1 VNDEREFDQRFLAAR
16 SYLFNTLRKR
26 FKSWSGEDLADL
38 VQDTYVQCRQNFRSL
53 REPDYFKSWVVTCA
67 FNLAFARARKA
78 SRVARNGGRLTDLTV
93 MREAY
98 RQSLESPL
106 RSVLDAE
113 RRSQVREVVET
124 FSEKVQETFLLRFR
138 DGLSFTE
145 IAEAEGAPEP
155 TVKTRVHRV
164 VVELR
169 GKIAA

>member
-16 SYLFNTLRKR
+16 SYLFNTLHKR
-26 FKSWSGEDLADL
+26 FRGWNTEDLADL

-53 REPDYFKSWVVTCA
+53 REPAYFKSWMVTCA
-67 FNLAFARARKA
+67 FNLAFVRARKA
-78 SRVARNGGRLTDLTV
+78 SRAVKRREQLTDLTV
-93 MREAY
+93 IQEMY

-106 RSVLDAE
+106 RNVLDAE
-113 RRSQVREVVET
+113 RRSRVLEVVGT